1 MINLRSRLAS
11 NISGKQTGSPLIDIG
26 TTSLTGIRA
35 NALPHKSKDKAA
47 YPVYGTV
54 PLEPLDCIR
63 LGSDFIRSGLLFA
76 FPAIADDSFIDAY
89 GVEWIHDGSAFSPV
103 SHPLETAA
111 LSDIVRY
118 PKLQWHQKIQPIE
131 SKIANN
137 YLIIADAPCP
147 GLLNLCFMLRNTW
160 RFLEDIAD
168 NRQIATALLEWSAET
183 IVDAYKYML
192 SSLSYEP
199 DIIIYADDL
208 GHQDGMFFSPLD
220 FRKYIRPFMHSLLTR
235 LRQLTPATICFHS
248 CGAIRPIL
256 KDVAGLGIEIFNL
269 DTKAKGMSVQEVRQE
284 LPAHVVLHG
293 SNDLCALG
301 RSVANRDMAG
311 IARLITELA
320 KSSPVIAA
328 PLDNLS
334 STEEVLA
341 AEHGAAFIRNFSD
354 EDFEKIRNIGP
365 VRSIIEEATDKT
377 LSKELPA
384 V

>member
-1 MINLRSRLAS
+1 MNLRSRLAS
-11 NISGKQTGSPLIDIG
+11 SISGKQSGSPLIDIG

-35 NALPHKSKDKAA
+35 NALQHKPKDKAA
-47 YPVYGTV
+47 HPIHGTV
-54 PLEPLDCIR
+54 PLEPLDCIW
-63 LGSDFIRSGLLFA
+63 LGSDFIRTGLLFD
-76 FPAIADDSFIDAY
+76 FPEIADNSFIDAY
-89 GVEWIHDGSAFSPV
+89 GVEWIKDGSTFSPV

-111 LSDIVRY
+111 LSDIVCY
-118 PKLQWHQKIQPIE
+118 PKPKWHQKIQPIE
-131 SKIANN
+131 SKTANN

-147 GLLNLCFMLRNTW
+147 GLLNLCFMLRSTW

-168 NRQIATALLEWSAET
+168 NWPIAAALLEWSVET

-192 SSLSYEP
+192 SSLPYEP
-199 DIIIYADDL
+199 DIVIYADDL

-220 FRKYIRPFMHSLLTR
+220 FRRYIRPFMHSLLTR
-235 LRQLTPATICFHS
+235 LRQLTPAAICFHS
-248 CGAIRPIL
+248 CGAIRTIL

-284 LPAHVVLHG
+284 LPPHGILHG

-301 RSVANRDMAG
+301 RSVANRDRAG

-320 KSSPVIAA
+320 NSSPVIAA

-334 STEEVLA
+334 SAEEVLA
-341 AEHGAAFIRNFSD
+341 AVYGAAFIRNFSD
-354 EDFEKIRNIGP
+354 DGFEKIRRIGP

-377 LSKELPA
+377 LSEELPA

>member
-1 MINLRSRLAS
+1 MNLRSRLAS
-11 NISGKQTGSPLIDIG
+11 IISGKQSGLPLIDIG
-26 TTSLTGIRA
+26 TTSLTGIR
-35 NALPHKSKDKAA
+35 NNVLPHKAKDKAA
-47 YPVYGTV
+47 HPVYGTV

-63 LGSDFIRSGLLFA
+63 LGSDFVRSGLLFD
-76 FPAIADDSFIDAY
+76 FPAITDDSFIDAY
-89 GVEWIHDGSAFSPV
+89 GVKWIQDGSAFFPV
-103 SHPLETAA
+103 NHPLETAA

-118 PKLQWHQKIQPIE
+118 PKIQWHQKIQPIE
-131 SKIANN
+131 SNIANN

-147 GLLNLCFMLRNTW
+147 GLLNLCFMLRSTW
-160 RFLEDIAD
+160 QFMEDIAD
-168 NRQIATALLEWSAET
+168 NWQIATALLEWSAET

-192 SSLSYEP
+192 SSLPYEP

-208 GHQDGMFFSPLD
+208 GHQDGMFFSPMD

-235 LRQLTPATICFHS
+235 LRQLTSAAICFHS

-256 KDVAGLGIEIFNL
+256 KDVVELGIKIFNL
-269 DTKAKGMSVQEVRQE
+269 DTKAKGMSVQEIRQE
-284 LPAHVVLHG
+284 LPPHVVLHG

-301 RSVANRDMAG
+301 RSVANRDRAG

-328 PLDNLS
+328 PLDNLL

-341 AEHGAAFIRNFSD
+341 TIYGAAFIRNLSD
-354 EDFEKIRNIGP
+354 DDFEKIRNIGP
-365 VRSIIEEATDKT
+365 VRSIIEEAIEKT

>member
-1 MINLRSRLAS
+1 MMNLRSKLAS

-35 NALPHKSKDKAA
+35 GALPHKTTEKAA
-47 YPVYGTV
+47 HPVYGTV
-54 PLEPLDCIR
+54 PLEPLECTR
-63 LGSDFIRSGLLFA
+63 LGSDFIRSGLLFD
-76 FPAIADDSFIDAY
+76 FPAIADNSFIDAY
-89 GVEWIHDGSAFSPV
+89 GVEWIMDGDAFSPV
-103 SHPLETAA
+103 SHPLETAV
-111 LSDIVRY
+111 LSDIMRY
-118 PKLQWHQKIQPIE
+118 PKPQWDQKIQPIE

-160 RFLEDIAD
+160 RFLEDIA
-168 NRQIATALLEWSAET
+168 NNWKNATVLLEWSVET
-183 IVDAYKYML
+183 IVDAYQYML
-192 SSLSYEP
+192 SSLPYEP

-208 GHQDGMFFSPLD
+208 GYQDGMFFSPLD

-235 LRQLTPATICFHS
+235 LRQLTPAVICFHS

-256 KDVAGLGIEIFNL
+256 KDVAGLDIEIFNL
-269 DTKAKGMSVQEVRQE
+269 DTKAKGMSVQEIRQE
-284 LPAHVVLHG
+284 LPPHVVLHG

-301 RSVANRDMAG
+301 RSVANRDRAG

-334 STEEVLA
+334 STEEVVA
-341 AEHGAAFIRNFSD
+341 AVNGAAFIRKFSD
-354 EDFEKIRNIGP
+354 DDLEKIRNIGP
-365 VRSIIEEATDKT
+365 VRSIIEAAIDKT
-377 LSKELPA
+377 LSQELPA